1 MATPDEVR
9 AQSSRSM
16 LRFGLMAL
24 GVIVAIG
31 IVWFIAHAASQPA
44 SRADATMVGNAA
56 SATPS
61 DAVNGGGVAGTGGSP
76 PQFSA
81 SAAAS

>member
-16 LRFGLMAL
+16 LRFVLMAI
-24 GVIVAIG
+24 GVIIVIG
-31 IVWFIAHAASQPA
+31 VLWFIAHAISQPA

-56 SATPS
+56 STTPS

-81 SAAAS
+81 SAAGS